1 MEDIVTKH
9 ISFNPFGPNFGGQ
22 EPDTDTPPG
31 GPPPGLDPL
40 SPPEVPPVP
49 SDAELEDI
57 QDAENRQELFREF
70 HRVIAPVVVMK
81 KYDEDKS

>member
-1 MEDIVTKH
+1 MKILLIVK
-9 ISFNPFGPNFGGQ
+9 
-22 EPDTDTPPG
+22 
-31 GPPPGLDPL
+31 LY
-40 SPPEVPPVP
+40 
-49 SDAELEDI
+49 